1 MQRATRKP
9 VLIATHGLDPV
20 GTGRQVELLAH
31 GLAAAGRDVHVA
43 CTTTGGALPER
54 LAAAGIAVHRLGRRP
69 QADAGVAVR
78 MVGLARRL
86 RAGAVIS
93 FGRRQAVIA
102 AAVRL
107 MTPGVRALAHVA
119 VPVHGAR
126 LGWSLRR
133 MDRVI
138 TTSPGV
144 AASCQRL
151 GVSALRIATIAPG
164 IVADQG
170 LGLSRGELARLLG
183 LDPAA
188 TWTLCVTPLVAESR
202 LERLLWG
209 IDQLGV
215 VRKGVQHVLLGA
227 GPQLRR
233 VWRRARVQ
241 ELAERLFVMPHCGL
255 VADLLGQVSYVW
267 QPAGTACGGAIL
279 DAMARGVPAVAVES
293 EAARQLIVTGETG
306 WIVPPLP
313 ESEFPRRAFT
323 LLENAEMAAEFGAAA
338 QARAAA
344 AFPVES
350 MLTAFGRVLDELA

>member
-9 VLIATHGLDPV
+9 VLIATRGLDPV
-20 GTGRQVELLAH
+20 GTGRQVELLAR
-31 GLAAAGRDVHVA
+31 GLAAAGRDVVVA

-54 LAAAGIAVHRLGRRP
+54 LAAAGIPVHRLGRRP
-69 QADAGVAVR
+69 VADAGVAAR
-78 MVGLARRL
+78 LVGLAGRL
-86 RAGAVIS
+86 RPGAVIS
-93 FGRRQAVIA
+93 FGRREAAVA

-107 MTPGVRALAHVA
+107 TTPGVRTLAHVA
-119 VPVHGAR
+119 VPVRGVR

-138 TTSPGV
+138 ATSPGV
-144 AASCQRL
+144 AESCRRL
-151 GVSALRIATIAPG
+151 GIEAGRIATIAPG
-164 IVADQG
+164 ILADGG
-170 LGLSRGELARLLG
+170 LGLSRGELATRLG

-215 VRKGVQHVLLGA
+215 VRKGMQHVLLGA

-255 VADLLGQVSYVW
+255 VADLLGQVGYVW
-267 QPAGTACGGAIL
+267 QPAAAACGGAIL

-293 EAARQLIVTGETG
+293 DAARQLIVTGETG

-313 ESEFPRRAFT
+313 ESEFPRRAFA
-323 LLENAEMAAEFGAAA
+323 LLEDAGMAARFGAAA
-338 QARAAA
+338 RARAAE
-344 AFPVES
+344 AFPVEP
-350 MLTAFGRVLDELA
+350 MVAAFGRVLDELA